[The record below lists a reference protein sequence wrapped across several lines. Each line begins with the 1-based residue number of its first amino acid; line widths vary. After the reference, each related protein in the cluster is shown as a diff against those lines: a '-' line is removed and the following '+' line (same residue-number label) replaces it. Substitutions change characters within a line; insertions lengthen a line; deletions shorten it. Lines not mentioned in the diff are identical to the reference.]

1 MMIKKIK
8 KNDTVKVLAG
18 KDKGKTGKVLKIL
31 PVKGKAIVEGINYLK
46 KHSKKTQENPKGG
59 LVQRE
64 SPINVSNLGIICTRC
79 SKTSRIGFRVLT
91 DGTKARFCKKCEE
104 TI

>member
-1 MMIKKIK
+1 MKIK
-8 KNDTVKVLAG
+8 RNDIVKVIAG

-31 PVKGKAIVEGINYLK
+31 PVKSKAIVEGVNLLK

-59 LVQRE
+59 LIAKE
-64 SPINVSNLGIICTRC
+64 SGISVSNLAVICARC
-79 SKTSRIGFRVLT
+79 NKPTRIGFSKLS
-91 DGTKARFCKKCEE
+91 DGTKARVCKKCNE